1 MLTHQGTLF
10 YSFAFDGQTVTR
22 KWANPKGS
30 KKLGLYCLTHDE
42 KSGEERS
49 SPLLFAIIQLRD
61 QISNTAD
68 WARRHR
74 S

>member
-1 MLTHQGTLF
+1 MM
-10 YSFAFDGQTVTR
+10 V
-22 KWANPKGS
+22 
-30 KKLGLYCLTHDE
+30 

-61 QISNTAD
+61 QISEYGGLGTP
-68 WARRHR
+68 